1 MYFYF
6 IIRFHASSSDQTLIK
21 FLRMRDCFVKSLVVD
36 LSMFF
41 AVKIEFQKNLKIP
54 ACKALSDDYKFVF
67 IMPVSDLHQK

>member
-1 MYFYF
+1 M
-6 IIRFHASSSDQTLIK
+6 
-21 FLRMRDCFVKSLVVD
+21 KSLVVD